1 MVDNLHSPT
10 SSLHP
15 APFIVC
21 DELVK
26 VYTIGEIKT
35 VALAGLDL
43 EVQQGEVLAIV
54 GPSGSGKSTLLNILG
69 GLDQPTSGTVTVGEV
84 DLLGLSPDGLMRY
97 RRDVVGFVWQQ
108 NARNLLPYLTALQN
122 VQLPMQLR
130 GVGPRERHER
140 ACDLLEAVAV
150 AERMDHRCGELSGGE
165 QQRVA
170 IAIALANGPG
180 LLLADE
186 PTGSVDSRTA
196 GIIVDLFRSLAH
208 RYGVTVVIVTHDTHI
223 SQHVDRTVAIYDG
236 RTSFERVRRTAGDAV
251 VGHDTYVIV
260 DRSGRLQLPPELI
273 ERLGIAGRARV
284 SIAEDHLEI
293 WPESMNN
300 EQ

>member
-1 MVDNLHSPT
+1 MADNLQSPI
-10 SSLHP
+10 SNFKS
-15 APFIVC
+15 FIVC

-26 VYTIGEIKT
+26 VYTIGEIET

-69 GLDQPTSGTVTVGEV
+69 GLDQPTSGTVTVGDV
-84 DLLGLSPDGLMRY
+84 DLQDLSPDGLMRY

-150 AERMDHRCGELSGGE
+150 SERMGHRCGELSGGE

-170 IAIALANGPG
+170 IAIALANDPG

-196 GIIVDLFRSLAH
+196 GVIVDLFRSLAH

>member
-1 MVDNLHSPT
+1 M
-10 SSLHP
+10 
-15 APFIVC
+15 
-21 DELVK
+21 
-26 VYTIGEIKT
+26 
-35 VALAGLDL
+35 ALAGLDL

-69 GLDQPTSGTVTVGEV
+69 GLDQPTSGTVTVGDV

-150 AERMDHRCGELSGGE
+150 SERMDHRCGELSGGE

-196 GIIVDLFRSLAH
+196 GVIVDLFRSLAH

-236 RTSFERVRRTAGDAV
+236 RTSFERVRRTAGDVV
-251 VGHDTYVIV
+251 VGHETYVIV

>member
-1 MVDNLHSPT
+1 MADNLQSPI
-10 SSLHP
+10 SNCKS
-15 APFIVC
+15 FIVC

-26 VYTIGEIKT
+26 VYTIGEIET

-69 GLDQPTSGTVTVGEV
+69 GLDQPTSGTVTVGDV

-150 AERMDHRCGELSGGE
+150 SERMDHRCGELSGGE

-196 GIIVDLFRSLAH
+196 GVIVDLFRSLAH

-236 RTSFERVRRTAGDAV
+236 RTSFERVRRTAGDVV
-251 VGHDTYVIV
+251 VGHETYVIV